1 MSGAHYK
8 HIHLKQTFTRAI
20 IMFLSFG
27 AVIFANTPSKGHGCD
42 KSSSSTFATMALFGR
57 FSAKKALR
65 NGTNGTNGLA
75 KR

>member
-1 MSGAHYK
+1 
-8 HIHLKQTFTRAI
+8 
-20 IMFLSFG
+20 MFLSFG
-27 AVIFANTPSKGHGCD
+27 AVIFANTHSKGHGCD

-57 FSAKKALR
+57 FSAKKALQ